1 MKKCTILI
9 ITFLCL
15 QINVF
20 AQATDWAISSSA
32 NDLPD
37 DALSVDVDNLGN
49 KYTGGY
55 FYQSIVIDGV
65 TYNDNSYI
73 GYPSSFLTKHDADGN
88 VQWVKIM
95 QGYYNELYSL
105 KVNKATGDCFVT
117 GKFYDSLI
125 IDGVM
130 QNSDLQ
136 LYYLARG
143 YITKFDT
150 NGNVQWTNT
159 TYNEYG
165 GAWSTSIAISPDGNS
180 IYNIFYHITGITF
193 KTGEYYDGI
202 CYLFTRMSALD
213 GHIITA
219 RNYIPS
225 YLTGII
231 RIVCDNAGNVIVA
244 GNSGLFSMSEID
256 TVFPYLLNPTFA
268 IPDGFVWKMNQNFVS
283 IWGKAIS
290 GSGFEDVKGITTDA
304 ANNVYAYGDF
314 SSDSTWFDNT
324 LLEHTDNINMFV
336 AKISTAGVYKWI
348 NQIST
353 TGGAYLISATDDE
366 AAIAT
371 DNKGNCYIGG
381 GFADTLKL
389 NGSII
394 TTGALPVYSSKGF
407 LIKLNKN
414 GDVRWMNTIEGTG
427 LTMVRGIGV
436 INEQIA
442 ICGQFNGLLTFE
454 TDTLISDPYAFY
466 LAAIQDCDITIKTK
480 LNALGNKVSV
490 PNTPGDTF
498 QWYEVSTGIILGATS
513 HSYTFIVPGTY
524 YCLITRGACTIQST
538 NKIVMR
544 LLDGNSISENEIEVF
559 PNPAHDNLTI
569 ILPAAADDESFVV
582 TITDITGRIIQQE
595 KIRNDAS
602 GEIELVFNNN
612 IFAGTYFLTVA
623 GSSVNYSKS
632 IVVQ

>member
-20 AQATDWAISSSA
+20 AQATEWAISSSA

-95 QGYYNELYSL
+95 QGYYNQLNSL
-105 KVNKATGDCFVT
+105 TVNPETGDCYINGAF
-117 GKFYDSLI
+117 FDSLL
-125 IDGVM
+125 IDGM
-130 QNSDLQ
+130 LQNTSLE
-136 LYYLARG
+136 LYYIRRG
-143 YITKFDT
+143 FITKFDT
-150 NGNVQWTNT
+150 DGNVVWTNT
-159 TYNEYG
+159 TYNGYG
-165 GAWSTSIAISPDGNS
+165 YATSPSIAISPDGNS
-180 IYNIFYHITGITF
+180 IYTLYDHIEGVTF
-193 KTGEYYDGI
+193 QTGEFYSGI
-202 CYLFTRMSALD
+202 SYLLTRMSSTD
-213 GHIITA
+213 GHIISA
-219 RNYIPS
+219 RNDIPS
-225 YLTGII
+225 YLLGIS
-231 RIVCDNAGNVIVA
+231 RITCDKSGNVIL
-244 GNSGLFSMSEID
+244 SGSSSLFSMSGVD
-256 TVFPYLLNPTFA
+256 AVFPYVANPSFA
-268 IPDGFVWKMNQNFVS
+268 IPQGFVWKMNKNFVS
-283 IWGKAIS
+283 IWGKEIS
-290 GSGFEDVKGITTDA
+290 GSGFEDVKGIA
-304 ANNVYAYGDF
+304 ADNFDNVYAYGDF
-314 SSDSTWFDNT
+314 SSDSVYFDNI
-324 LLEHTDNINMFV
+324 LLEHKDNSNMFI
-336 AKISTAGVYKWI
+336 AKISKSGVYQWV

-353 TGGAYLISATDDE
+353 TGAGVIISGADTE
-366 AAIAT
+366 GPIAV
-371 DNKGNCYIGG
+371 DSKGNCYVGG
-381 GFADTLKL
+381 AFADTLKM

-414 GDVRWMNTIEGTG
+414 GDVRWMNTVEGTG

-602 GEIELVFNNN
+602 GKIELVFNNN